1 MVYLQ
6 NIFEQLYQNYYTY
19 LFDIFYQPLALL
31 ALYLQQTPELRA
43 ALCAQLLTT
52 PAAQLERE
60 FRSKKFPLPDALMP
74 R

>member
-1 MVYLQ
+1 VVHGRGAE
-6 NIFEQLYQNYYTY
+6 I
-19 LFDIFYQPLALL
+19 
-31 ALYLQQTPELRA
+31 A

-60 FRSKKFPLPDALMP
+60 FRSKQFPLPDALMP